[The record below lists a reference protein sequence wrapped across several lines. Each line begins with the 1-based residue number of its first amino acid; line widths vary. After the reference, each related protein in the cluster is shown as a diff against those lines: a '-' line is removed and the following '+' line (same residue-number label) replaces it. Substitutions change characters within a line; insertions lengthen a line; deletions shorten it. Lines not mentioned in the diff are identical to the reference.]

1 MIKIIK
7 FTPKL
12 SEGVKMNIEEIVE
25 KWSALSAK
33 DLLRNIF
40 QQFGTRAAIGTS
52 FQKTGLVTID
62 IASKVADNFRVFTI
76 DTERLFPETYRY
88 IKRIEELYSD
98 KLHDNKIEIY
108 KSHPHIIDT
117 MIKRHGE
124 YLFFD
129 NPAKRDLCC
138 KNRKLVPN
146 SEALKTMDVWIS
158 GLRADQSEYR
168 GKLKN
173 VQVISVDGRRIIKV
187 APLFYWTKA
196 DIDAY
201 IKDRNLPI
209 HPLYEEGYKTI
220 SCIIC
225 TTPVRPGESDRA
237 GRWRWE
243 KQLKG
248 LPKECGLHYQDGTG
262 I

>member
-1 MIKIIK
+1 MVC
-7 FTPKL
+7 TTT
-12 SEGVKMNIEEIVE
+12 E
-25 KWSALSAK
+25 
-33 DLLRNIF
+33 DLLRDIF
-40 QQFGTRAAIGTS
+40 QQFGIRAAIGTS
-52 FQKTGLVTID
+52 FQKTGLVTVD

-76 DTERLFPETYRY
+76 DTGRLFPETYQY
-88 IKRIEELYSD
+88 IRQIEELYSD
-98 KLHDNKIEIY
+98 KLHNKIEIY
-108 KSHPHIIDT
+108 KPDSFIVEAMVT
-117 MIKRHGE
+117 RHGE

-129 NPAKRDLCC
+129 NPAKRELCC
-138 KNRKLVPN
+138 KNRKVLPN
-146 SEALKTMDVWIS
+146 NEALKTVNVWVT

-173 VQVISVDGRRIIKV
+173 VQVISVDGKQIIKV

-201 IKDRNLPI
+201 IEKRNLPI
-209 HPLYEEGYKTI
+209 HPLYAEGYKTI

-225 TTPVRPGESDRA
+225 TTPVCPGENDRA

-243 KQLKG
+243 KQLKN
-248 LPKECGLHYQDGTG
+248 LPKECGLHYQNGSG